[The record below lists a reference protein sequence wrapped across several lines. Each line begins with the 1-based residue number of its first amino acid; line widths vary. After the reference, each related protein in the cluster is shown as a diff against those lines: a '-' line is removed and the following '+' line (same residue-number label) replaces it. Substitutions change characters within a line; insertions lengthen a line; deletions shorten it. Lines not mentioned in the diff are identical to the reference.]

1 MCVLYAGDDQRK
13 QGEGKMKERLIKKMI
28 DFYEGNKKDIAH
40 FLKVYSY
47 AETIGRL
54 EHLDERTQRTL
65 EYASIVHDIACPVC
79 RKKYGN
85 TDGKH
90 QEEESEPLLREFL
103 EEFDIESNMK
113 ERIIYIVCHHHT
125 YTNVD
130 GMDYQILLEA
140 DFLVNADESQYSTE
154 QIQTF
159 KKNVFRTESGKHILD
174 SIYL

>member
-1 MCVLYAGDDQRK
+1 
-13 QGEGKMKERLIKKMI
+13 MKERMIQKMI
-28 DFYEGNKKDIAH
+28 DFYAGNKKDIAH

-47 AETIGRL
+47 AEMIGKL
-54 EHLDERTQRTL
+54 ENLDETTQTTL
-65 EYASIVHDIACPVC
+65 EYASIVHDIACPLC

-103 EEFDIESNMK
+103 DEFDLKTEML

-125 YTNVD
+125 YTNVK
-130 GMDYQILLEA
+130 GLDYQILLEA
-140 DFLVNADESQYSTE
+140 DFLVNADESNYSIE
-154 QIQTF
+154 QIQAF
-159 KKNVFRTESGKHILD
+159 KKNVFRTDGGKRILD